1 LPPDGDDPSWHPG
14 HARTTRLPL
23 AYDVR
28 RRYALFDPPCAL
40 VRGTKMAIRES
51 RTLALLMAG
60 ALLFLFADGRAV
72 AAPSPKPAPPRVEVR
87 DPNCP
92 GKDNQA
98 LMCRL
103 VNEYRAKNGL
113 KPVRLDSAVSRQS
126 QYWSDH
132 LNKWHAC
139 WFLHHDPDYRA
150 RMKAAFPG
158 RRFRENAACSGFE
171 EGGAKYILEKWI
183 NSAGHRQ
190 NMLTPEWKTIGVG
203 VTDNIWVINFTN

>member
-1 LPPDGDDPSWHPG
+1 M
-14 HARTTRLPL
+14 AM
-23 AYDVR
+23 
-28 RRYALFDPPCAL
+28 FDSTA
-40 VRGTKMAIRES
+40 
-51 RTLALLMAG
+51 LALLMAG
-60 ALLFLFADGRAV
+60 SLLLSLPPTAGLSPLPPGDVMAEST
-72 AAPSPKPAPPRVEVR
+72 AARPLGFSGPPRFQHPQYAEQAKSAKPAPPRAEVH

-113 KPVRLDSAVSRQS
+113 KPVRLDPAVSRES

-139 WFLHHDPDYRA
+139 WFLHHDSNYHG

-171 EGGAKYILEKWI
+171 EGGAKYILQKWI
-183 NSAGHRQ
+183 NSTGHRQ

>member
-1 LPPDGDDPSWHPG
+1 M
-14 HARTTRLPL
+14 
-23 AYDVR
+23 
-28 RRYALFDPPCAL
+28 AL
-40 VRGTKMAIRES
+40 RES

-60 ALLFLFADGRAV
+60 ALLLLDADGRSF
-72 AAPSPKPAPPRVEVR
+72 AAPSPKPAPPRAEVR

-139 WFLHHDPDYRA
+139 WFLHHDPDYRV

>member
-1 LPPDGDDPSWHPG
+1 LADDAPFIRAAGDS
-14 HARTTRLPL
+14 
-23 AYDVR
+23 
-28 RRYALFDPPCAL
+28 
-40 VRGTKMAIRES
+40 KMAILTRG
-51 RTLALLMAG
+51 TLTLLIAG
-60 ALLFLFADGRAV
+60 SLLAGFHAHAQQPKSS
-72 AAPSPKPAPPRVEVR
+72 AKSSPNKPPPAEVR

-92 GKDNQA
+92 GTDNKA

-113 KPVRLDSAVSRQS
+113 KPVQLDPAVSRQS
-126 QYWSDH
+126 QHWSDH
-132 LNKWHAC
+132 LDKWHAC
-139 WFLHHDPDYRA
+139 WFLHHDSNYHA

-171 EGGAKYILEKWI
+171 EGGAKYILQKWI
-183 NSAGHRQ
+183 NSTGHRQ

>member
-1 LPPDGDDPSWHPG
+1 
-14 HARTTRLPL
+14 
-23 AYDVR
+23 
-28 RRYALFDPPCAL
+28 
-40 VRGTKMAIRES
+40 MAILDGRK
-51 RTLALLMAG
+51 LALLIAG
-60 ALLFLFADGRAV
+60 SLLLALDAAGSV
-72 AAPSPKPAPPRVEVR
+72 SAAPPGGVHGGTNAASLYSEDQSRPIAAPRYAQQPKSPSKPPPPAEVR

-92 GKDNQA
+92 GKDNKS

-113 KPVRLDSAVSRQS
+113 KAVQLDAAVSRES

-132 LNKWHAC
+132 LNKWKAC
-139 WFLHHDPDYRA
+139 WFLHHDSNYHA

-171 EGGAKYILEKWI
+171 EGGAKYILDKWI
-183 NSAGHRQ
+183 NSSGHRQ
-190 NMLTPEWKTIGVG
+190 NMLTPDWKTIGVG

>member
-1 LPPDGDDPSWHPG
+1 
-14 HARTTRLPL
+14 
-23 AYDVR
+23 
-28 RRYALFDPPCAL
+28 
-40 VRGTKMAIRES
+40 MAVHDS
-51 RTLALLMAG
+51 RTLALLVAG
-60 ALLFLFADGRAV
+60 SLLLVDAHGGVF
-72 AAPSPKPAPPRVEVR
+72 AAPLPKPAPRAEVR

-113 KPVRLDSAVSRQS
+113 KPVHLDSAVSHQS

-139 WFLHHDPDYRA
+139 WFLHHDPDYRV

-171 EGGAKYILEKWI
+171 EGGAKYILQKWM
-183 NSAGHRQ
+183 NSTGHRQ

-203 VTDNIWVINFTN
+203 VTDNIWVIDFTN

>member
-1 LPPDGDDPSWHPG
+1 
-14 HARTTRLPL
+14 
-23 AYDVR
+23 
-28 RRYALFDPPCAL
+28 
-40 VRGTKMAIRES
+40 MAIFEG
-51 RTLALLMAG
+51 RTLALLVAG
-60 ALLFLFADGRAV
+60 SLLVVVDAYAEP
-72 AAPSPKPAPPRVEVR
+72 AKAPKPAPPAAEVH

-92 GKDNQA
+92 GKDNKA

-113 KPVRLDSAVSRQS
+113 KPVQLDAAVSRQS

-132 LNKWHAC
+132 LNKWHSC
-139 WFLHHDPDYRA
+139 WFLRHDSNYHA

-171 EGGAKYILEKWI
+171 EGGAKYILDKWI
-183 NSAGHRQ
+183 NSSGHRQ

>member
-1 LPPDGDDPSWHPG
+1 M
-14 HARTTRLPL
+14 AMFERTALAPL
-23 AYDVR
+23 
-28 RRYALFDPPCAL
+28 
-40 VRGTKMAIRES
+40 I
-51 RTLALLMAG
+51 AG
-60 ALLFLFADGRAV
+60 SLLFLAAHDGAFA
-72 AAPSPKPAPPRVEVR
+72 AAPGDSGTNGASPSRHFQARPRLAHPHYAEQAKSAKPAPTRAEVH

-113 KPVRLDSAVSRQS
+113 KPVRLDPAVSRES

-139 WFLHHDPDYRA
+139 WFLHHDSNYHG

-171 EGGAKYILEKWI
+171 EGGAKYILQKWI
-183 NSAGHRQ
+183 NSTGHRQ

>member
-1 LPPDGDDPSWHPG
+1 
-14 HARTTRLPL
+14 
-23 AYDVR
+23 
-28 RRYALFDPPCAL
+28 
-40 VRGTKMAIRES
+40 MAIGDS
-51 RTLALLMAG
+51 RMLALLVAG
-60 ALLFLFADGRAV
+60 SLLVLAAHGRAF
-72 AAPSPKPAPPRVEVR
+72 ATPPGDGHGGINGGSPTAEFRPRFQHPQYAEQAKSAKPGPPRAEVH

-113 KPVRLDSAVSRQS
+113 KPVRLDPAVSRES

-139 WFLHHDPDYRA
+139 WFLHHDSNYHG

-171 EGGAKYILEKWI
+171 EGGAKYILQKWI
-183 NSAGHRQ
+183 NSTGHRQ

>member
-1 LPPDGDDPSWHPG
+1 
-14 HARTTRLPL
+14 
-23 AYDVR
+23 
-28 RRYALFDPPCAL
+28 
-40 VRGTKMAIRES
+40 MASLES
-51 RTLALLMAG
+51 RMLAPLMAG
-60 ALLFLFADGRAV
+60 SLLFVLAAHGRAFT
-72 AAPSPKPAPPRVEVR
+72 APLGGYPQYAEQTKSAKPAPRAEVR

-113 KPVRLDSAVSRQS
+113 KPVRLEPAVSRQS

-171 EGGAKYILEKWI
+171 EGGAKYILQKWI

>member
-1 LPPDGDDPSWHPG
+1 
-14 HARTTRLPL
+14 
-23 AYDVR
+23 
-28 RRYALFDPPCAL
+28 
-40 VRGTKMAIRES
+40 MAIFER

-60 ALLFLFADGRAV
+60 SLLVVLDAHAQQ
-72 AAPSPKPAPPRVEVR
+72 PKSPNKPPPPAEVR

-92 GKDNQA
+92 GTDNKA

-113 KPVRLDSAVSRQS
+113 KPVQLDPAVSRQS

-132 LNKWHAC
+132 LNKWHSC
-139 WFLHHDPDYRA
+139 WFLRHDSNYHA

-183 NSAGHRQ
+183 NSSGHRQ
-190 NMLTPEWKTIGVG
+190 NMLTPDWKTIGVG